1 MIVDANATEGCASI
15 VIFAILLILST
26 FFSAS
31 ELALVGI
38 SRAKIH
44 ALSKKSAVGKRL
56 ETLKNNPDRF
66 LITILI
72 GNNIANV
79 GAAATAVQVA
89 IAINGNTEITM
100 VIATGVT
107 TLLLLIFGEIGP
119 KTLAARRTEQVALFA
134 TTPIYCMTLALSPFF
149 GVYDCV
155 RRIGK
160 NREAEVPVVTE
171 EEIREWIDV
180 GKMEGAI
187 EEDEKEMIYSVL
199 QLNDTIVKDIMTPR
213 PDVAV
218 IEDTV
223 SLEEAVAHFRGTG
236 FSRVPV
242 YHGKIDNIIGT
253 LNIKDLFNA
262 YTAGNPQAPVKML
275 MFDVYC
281 VPESKKIDD
290 LLRELQV
297 RRMHMAIVLD
307 EFCDFSGVVTL
318 EDILEE
324 LVGDIMDE
332 SDGDEVADII
342 EIGKGL
348 YMVDAQVR
356 VTQLN
361 ERFAISLPEDLRSYE
376 TVGGLVFSRLGH
388 IPKLG
393 ESVTLAD
400 QHITVVITEM
410 RGRQILK
417 LKLIF
422 PQQKAG
428 KQGVDG
434 E

>member
-1 MIVDANATEGCASI
+1 MIEYSNI
-15 VIFAILLILST
+15 IIFVILLVFSA

-31 ELALVGI
+31 EVALVGI
-38 SRAKIH
+38 NRAKVR
-44 ALSKKSAVGKRL
+44 ALSEEGNAGKRL
-56 ETLKNNPDRF
+56 EKLKNNPDHF
-66 LITILI
+66 LIAILV

-79 GAAATAVQVA
+79 GASAIATAVAFTVFGDAGVA
-89 IAINGNTEITM
+89 IA
-100 VIATGVT
+100 TGIV

-119 KTLAARRTEQVALFA
+119 KTFATRKMERVALFVA
-134 TTPIYCMTLALSPFF
+134 TPIYYLTVVLSPLFW
-149 GVYDCV
+149 VYDRV
-155 RRIGK
+155 RRLGK
-160 NREAEVPVVTE
+160 NGGAAVPAVTE

-180 GKMEGAI
+180 GEMEGAI

-199 QLNDTIVKDIMTPR
+199 RFTDTTAKEIMTPR

-218 IEDTV
+218 IEDSTT
-223 SLEEAVAHFRGTG
+223 LEEAVAHFRDTG

-242 YHGKIDNIIGT
+242 YHGYTYNIVGT
-253 LNIKDLFNA
+253 LNIKDIFTA
-262 YTAGNPQAPVKML
+262 YTAGNPRAPVKTL
-275 MFDVYC
+275 LFDVYC

-307 EFCDFSGVVTL
+307 EFGGFSGVVTF

-342 EIGKGL
+342 EIGEGL
-348 YMVDAQVR
+348 SMVDAQAR
-356 VTQLN
+356 VTLLN
-361 ERFAISLPEDLRSYE
+361 EHFSISLPEDPGSYE
-376 TVGGLVFSRLGH
+376 TIGGLVFSRLGH
-388 IPKLG
+388 IPRLG
-393 ESVTLAD
+393 ESVTLTD
-400 QHITVVITEM
+400 QQITIVVTKM

-417 LKLIF
+417 LKLIL
-422 PQQKAG
+422 PQIRG
-428 KQGVDG
+428 DEEDISG

>member
-1 MIVDANATEGCASI
+1 MIEYPNI
-15 VIFAILLILST
+15 VIFIILLIISA

-31 ELALVGI
+31 EVALVGI
-38 SRAKIH
+38 SRAKVR
-44 ALSKKSAVGKRL
+44 ALSDEGKAGKRL
-56 ETLKNNPDRF
+56 EKLKNNPDHF

-72 GNNIANV
+72 GNNTANV
-79 GAAATAVQVA
+79 GASAIATAVAFTAFGDAGVA
-89 IAINGNTEITM
+89 
-100 VIATGVT
+100 IATGVV

-119 KTLAARRTEQVALFA
+119 KTFATRRMERVALFVA
-134 TTPIYCMTLALSPFF
+134 TPIYYLTLILSPFF
-149 GVYDCV
+149 WVYDRA
-155 RRIGK
+155 RRLGK
-160 NREAEVPVVTE
+160 NGGTNVQAVTE

-180 GKMEGAI
+180 GEMEGAI

-199 QLNDTIVKDIMTPR
+199 RFNDTTAKEIMTPR

-218 IEDTV
+218 IEDTAT
-223 SLEEAVAHFRGTG
+223 LEEAVAHFRDTG

-242 YHGKIDNIIGT
+242 YHGHTDNIVGT
-253 LNIKDLFNA
+253 LNIKDIFNA
-262 YTAGNPQAPVKML
+262 YTAGNHRVPVKTL

-297 RRMHMAIVLD
+297 RRVHMAIILD
-307 EFCDFSGVVTL
+307 EFGGFSGVVTF

-342 EIGKGL
+342 EIDGGL
-348 YMVDAQVR
+348 YMVDAQAR
-356 VTQLN
+356 VTLLN
-361 ERFAISLPEDLRSYE
+361 EHFSIDLPEDPGSYE
-376 TVGGLVFSRLGH
+376 TVGGLVFSLLGH
-388 IPKLG
+388 IPRLG
-393 ESVTLAD
+393 ESVTFAD
-400 QHITVVITEM
+400 QQITIVVTKM

-417 LKLIF
+417 LKLIL
-422 PQQKAG
+422 PQISG
-428 KQGVDG
+428 DEEDISG

>member
-1 MIVDANATEGCASI
+1 MIEYSNI
-15 VIFAILLILST
+15 IIFVLLLVFSA

-31 ELALVGI
+31 EVALVGI
-38 SRAKIH
+38 SRAKVRV
-44 ALSKKSAVGKRL
+44 LSEEGAAGRRL
-56 ETLKNNPDRF
+56 EKLKSNPDHY

-72 GNNIANV
+72 GNNVANV
-79 GAAATAVQVA
+79 GASAIATAAAFVIFGDAGVA
-89 IAINGNTEITM
+89 
-100 VIATGVT
+100 IATGVV

-119 KTLAARRTEQVALFA
+119 KTFATRRTEQVALFVA
-134 TTPIYCMTLALSPFF
+134 TPIYYLTLVFSPLFW
-149 GVYDCV
+149 VYDRV
-155 RRIGK
+155 RKLGK
-160 NREAEVPVVTE
+160 NGGAIVPAVTE

-180 GKMEGAI
+180 GEMEGAI
-187 EEDEKEMIYSVL
+187 EEDEKEMIYSIL
-199 QLNDTIVKDIMTPR
+199 RFNDTTAKEIMTPR

-218 IEDTV
+218 IEDTA
-223 SLEEAVAHFRGTG
+223 SLEDAVAHFRDTG
-236 FSRVPV
+236 YSRVPV
-242 YHGKIDNIIGT
+242 YHGKIDNIVGT

-262 YTAGNPQAPVKML
+262 YTAGNHRALVKTL

-297 RRMHMAIVLD
+297 RRMHIAIVLD
-307 EFCDFSGVVTL
+307 EFGGFSGVVTF

-342 EIGKGL
+342 EIGEGL
-348 YMVDAQVR
+348 YMVDAQAR

-361 ERFAISLPEDLRSYE
+361 ERFEIELPEDPGSYE
-376 TVGGLVFSRLGH
+376 TLGGLVFSRLGH
-388 IPKLG
+388 IPRLG
-393 ESVTLAD
+393 ESVTVAE
-400 QHITVVITEM
+400 QYITIVVTKM

-417 LKLIF
+417 LKLIL
-422 PQQKAG
+422 PQPD
-428 KQGVDG
+428 VDAEDISG

>member
-1 MIVDANATEGCASI
+1 MIEYSNI
-15 VIFAILLILST
+15 IIFVILLIFSA

-31 ELALVGI
+31 EVALVGI
-38 SRAKIH
+38 NRAKVRV
-44 ALSKKSAVGKRL
+44 LSEERGAAGKRL
-56 ETLKNNPDRF
+56 EKLKSNPDHF

-79 GAAATAVQVA
+79 GASAIATAVAFSIFGDAGVA
-89 IAINGNTEITM
+89 
-100 VIATGVT
+100 IATGVV

-119 KTLAARRTEQVALFA
+119 KTFATRRTEAVALFVA
-134 TTPIYCMTLALSPFF
+134 TPIYYMTLVLSPFF
-149 GVYDCV
+149 WVYDRI

-160 NREAEVPVVTE
+160 KGAVEVPAVTE

-180 GKMEGAI
+180 GEMEGAI
-187 EEDEKEMIYSVL
+187 KEDEKEMIYSVL
-199 QLNDTIVKDIMTPR
+199 RFNDTTAKEIMTPR

-218 IEDTV
+218 IEDTS
-223 SLEEAVAHFRGTG
+223 SLEDAVAHFRDTG
-236 FSRVPV
+236 YSRVPV
-242 YHGKIDNIIGT
+242 YHEQIDNIVGT

-262 YTAGNPQAPVKML
+262 YTAGNHRSLVKTL

-290 LLRELQV
+290 LLRELQL

-307 EFCDFSGVVTL
+307 EFGGFSGVVTF

-332 SDGDEVADII
+332 SDTDEVADII
-342 EIGKGL
+342 EIGEGL
-348 YMVDAQVR
+348 YMVDAQAR
-356 VTQLN
+356 VNLLN
-361 ERFAISLPEDLRSYE
+361 ERFEISLPEDPGSYE
-376 TVGGLVFSRLGH
+376 TIGGLVFSRLG
-388 IPKLG
+388 
-393 ESVTLAD
+393 ESITIAD
-400 QHITVVITEM
+400 QYITIVVTKM

-417 LKLIF
+417 LKLIL
-422 PQQKAG
+422 PQEEA
-428 KQGVDG
+428 DEEDISG